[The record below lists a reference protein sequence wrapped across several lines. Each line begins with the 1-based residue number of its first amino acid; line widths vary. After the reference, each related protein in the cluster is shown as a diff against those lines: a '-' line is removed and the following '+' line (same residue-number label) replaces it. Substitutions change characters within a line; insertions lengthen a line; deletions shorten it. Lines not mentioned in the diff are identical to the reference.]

1 MAFPNKTNI
10 PIAVDKV
17 TEMEF
22 TPTHVTTSNFMQFEV
37 AYCSE
42 LVPKQKINN
51 LAMRTFARLEPLA
64 VPTFGLATIHKKA
77 FFVPYRVIFPAWND
91 FINDV
96 THTFSDG
103 VVSQVIKVPSVYNST
118 IVKAFVEN
126 RSLTERVLR
135 DDQASDLV
143 VAERSV
149 GTQITTTVYMKYNF
163 TNLGKRAFK
172 MLNALGYKIDW
183 SLVNID
189 FEHSLLP
196 LFSVAKVY
204 ADWYYPNQY
213 AQDNVISN
221 IEKWFKYDVSDI
233 NFAGSFDST
242 AFYDFVQFIDKVC
255 YDNDYFTSA
264 WDNPMSPNNGTYSQF
279 IIKDVTKPYSQSVAA
294 NKITPDN
301 PNGTPELRSDSNYA
315 GASPITQFG
324 LNALKAL
331 SDYLKRHQIAG
342 ARVID
347 RYLSRWGLTLPS
359 DKLLRSLYI
368 GGDHQEIQF
377 GDVTATADTDGSPLG
392 SYAGKGVSYGE
403 GNWSFDC
410 TEFGMLLVITSIV
423 PKTSYYQGASRH
435 TINLTKLDFYT
446 PEFDNLGCQ
455 PLLTREV
462 YMPLDAQKIIQEGA
476 VNIGIN
482 TADQI
487 FGYVPRYAHY
497 KVAKDILGGDYI
509 LGSRNVGKDA
519 WTLFRD
525 LDNEFANV
533 DYNRIKH
540 DVNFV
545 NGSDSGQYNRIF
557 TYQDED
563 YDKFNIIHQ
572 FKINTSFPGH
582 SLYDDY
588 EFESEGKA
596 NSVTIDTGSVKAN

>member
-37 AYCSE
+37 AYAQE
-42 LVPKQKINN
+42 LVPNQKINN
-51 LAMRTFARLEPLA
+51 LAMRTFARLDPLL
-64 VPTFGLATIHKKA
+64 VPTFGLAAIHKKA
-77 FFVPYRVIFPAWND
+77 FFVPYRTIFPAWND

-103 VVSQVIKVPSVYNST
+103 VVSQIVKVPSVLNST
-118 IVKAFVEN
+118 IVKAFTEN
-126 RSLTERVLR
+126 RSLTTQILNGSPA
-135 DDQASDLV
+135 DIV
-143 VAERSV
+143 VASRST
-149 GTQITTTVYMKYNF
+149 GTQITQTVYFDYKF

-172 MLNALGYKIDW
+172 MLNALGYKVDW
-183 SLVNID
+183 SLVNTD

-196 LFSVAKVY
+196 LFAIAKVY

-221 IEKWFKYDVSDI
+221 IEKWFKYDVSDL
-233 NFAGSFDST
+233 NFANTFDST
-242 AFYDFVQFIDKVC
+242 AFYEFVQFIDKVC

-264 WDNPMSPNNGTYSQF
+264 WDNPMSPNTGTFSN
-279 IIKDVTKPYSQSVAA
+279 IVVKDVTLQSGQSEI
-294 NKITPDN
+294 NNTTGSDN
-301 PNGTPELRSDSNYA
+301 PHGTATLQTENKF
-315 GASPITQFG
+315 TQFG

-347 RYLSRWGLTLPS
+347 RYLSRWGLSLPS

-368 GGDHQEIQF
+368 GGDTQEIQF
-377 GDVTATADTDGSPLG
+377 GDVTATADTEGAPLG

-410 TEFGMLLVITSIV
+410 TEFGMFLIVTSIV

-462 YMPLDAQKIIQEGA
+462 YMPMDATKITGS
-476 VNIGIN
+476 GINNGFN

-487 FGYVPRYAHY
+487 FGYVPRYAQY
-497 KVAKDILGGDYI
+497 KVANDILGGDYI
-509 LGSRNVGKDA
+509 LGSRNVGKDS

-525 LDNEFANV
+525 LDNDFAGRS
-533 DYNRIKH
+533 YNQIKH
-540 DVNFV
+540 NVNFV

-557 TYQDED
+557 FDNDED
-563 YDKFNIIHQ
+563 FDKFNIIHQ

-588 EFESEGKA
+588 EFNSDGKA